1 MAKKSTKKQGLDD
14 TSGAKQ
20 DRETTKGQ
28 GPSKSKFKKIWAGS
42 GWRKFWTI
50 FTVSLLVILGGMYGV
65 ARWYQ
70 ASVRDQPLQMG
81 TSFIP
86 AYAEHLGLD
95 AKETLDAMISGLGVR
110 HFRLVSYWN
119 QLEQTPG
126 EYNFELLD
134 WQFQKIEQA
143 GGTVTLSVGMRQPRW
158 PECHL
163 PEWADNLDD
172 QQRNQRLND
181 FIAAV
186 VSRYKDSPALQS
198 YQLENEFLLQKFGE
212 CPEIKPEQVINEM
225 ATIKQIDPSRPVI
238 ISRSNNFPLVPLR
251 EPVPDKFGIS
261 VYRRVWDTNT
271 ERYFQY
277 PFPAWYYAFLA
288 GMQKIVH
295 GADSVLHELQAEA
308 WPPSGQSIVDTSL
321 EEQNKSLNPQRLQ
334 DTFQFGRDTGLREIY
349 LWGAEYWY
357 YRMVK
362 LDDPSLWR
370 IAEQEFGQSN

>member
-1 MAKKSTKKQGLDD
+1 MAEKSTHRSALARFWQG
-14 TSGAKQ
+14 SA
-20 DRETTKGQ
+20 
-28 GPSKSKFKKIWAGS
+28 
-42 GWRKFWTI
+42 WRKFWII
-50 FTVSLLVILGGMYGV
+50 FALSLLVILGGMYGV

-81 TSFIP
+81 ASFIP

-95 AKETLDAMISGLGVR
+95 AEKTMDAMIDDLGIQ

-126 EYNFELLD
+126 NYNFELLD
-134 WQFQKIEQA
+134 WQFQKVEQA
-143 GGTVTLSVGMRQPRW
+143 GGTITLSVGMRQPRW
-158 PECHL
+158 PECHV
-163 PEWADNLDD
+163 PDWADALNEEK
-172 QQRNQRLND
+172 RNESLNN

-198 YQLENEFLLQKFGE
+198 YQLENEFLLHQFGE
-212 CPEIKPEQVINEM
+212 CPQIKPEQVITEM
-225 ATIKQIDPSRPVI
+225 ATIKQIDPERPVI
-238 ISRSNNFPLVPLR
+238 ISRSNNFPLIPLR
-251 EPVPDKFGIS
+251 EPIPDQYGIS

-271 ERYFQY
+271 DRYFQY

-295 GADSVLHELQAEA
+295 GKDSVLHELQAEA
-308 WPPSGQSIVDTSL
+308 WPPNGQSITDTSL
-321 EEQNKSLNPQRLQ
+321 EEQNKSLSPERLQ
-334 DTFQFGRDTGLREIY
+334 ATFQFGHDTGLRQIY

-370 IAEQEFGQSN
+370 IAEQEFSRSE